1 MSARTHDL
9 SSLVVLLSGGAGG
22 QGSTEARQFVACGA
36 CVAIADVRFDE
47 ASALADRLGERAL
60 ALRLDVSDE
69 AAWIA
74 AVDATERRF
83 GPLTTLVN
91 NAGVGTPA
99 LIADDT
105 LASFRRTLE
114 VNLAGSFLGIK
125 SVAPSMTRAG
135 GGSIINIASISGLGG
150 FAGGGAYS
158 ASKWALRGLT
168 RAAAADL
175 APAGIR
181 VNCMHPGVV
190 DTEMIRAHGTPVEE
204 VLARNRSRLLLGRL
218 AKPEDIAAVV
228 LFLASARSSYMTGS
242 DLVVDGGWSTGNAG
256 RVLA

>member
-1 MSARTHDL
+1 MSARAPDL

-22 QGSTEARQFVACGA
+22 QGSTEARQFVERGA
-36 CVAIADVRFDE
+36 RVVIADVRADE
-47 ASALADRLGERAL
+47 ASALARELGDAAL
-60 ALRLDVSDE
+60 AVRLDVTDE
-69 AAWIA
+69 SAWVD
-74 AVDATERRF
+74 AVEATERRF

-105 LASFRRTLE
+105 RESFRRTLE

-125 SVAPSMTRAG
+125 HAAPSMMRAG

-150 FAGGGAYS
+150 FGGGGAYS

-168 RAAAADL
+168 RSAAADL

-181 VNCMHPGVV
+181 VNCVHPGVV

-204 VLARNRSRLLLGRL
+204 VLERNRPRLLLGRL
-218 AKPEDIAAVV
+218 AQPEDIAAVV
-228 LFLASARSSYMTGS
+228 LFLASDRSSYMTGS

-256 RVLA
+256 RVLT